1 MNEEKIVMMFTDEL
15 IPYNNNPRVNDGA
28 VDAVAKSIEEFGFRN
43 PIIVDKNN
51 VIIAGHTRLKASQ
64 KLGLKKVPVIV
75 ADDLT
80 DEQANA
86 LRLVDNKTNELADW
100 NLDKLK
106 EELDAITIDMS
117 QFGFDTMLADFKD
130 KNDFEDTRKK
140 IDGFFVPTLSVL
152 RTGMKYWHERKVQ
165 WNELIGD
172 DGS

>member
-1 MNEEKIVMMFTDEL
+1 MHEEKIVMMFTDEL
-15 IPYNNNPRVNDGA
+15 IPYSNNPRVNDGA

-86 LRLVDNKTNELADW
+86 LRLAGNKTNELSDW
-100 NLDKLK
+100 DFDKLK

-117 QFGFDTMLADFKD
+117 QFGFDTMLADFKG
-130 KNDFEDTRKK
+130 KNNF
-140 IDGFFVPTLSVL
+140 
-152 RTGMKYWHERKVQ
+152 
-165 WNELIGD
+165 
-172 DGS
+172 

>member
-64 KLGLKKVPVIV
+64 KLGLKKVPVII

-100 NLDKLK
+100 DFDKLK

-117 QFGFDTMLADFKD
+117 QFGFETR
-130 KNDFEDTRKK
+130 NDV
-140 IDGFFVPTLSVL
+140 I
-152 RTGMKYWHERKVQ
+152 
-165 WNELIGD
+165 
-172 DGS
+172 

>member
-80 DEQANA
+80 DEQVNA
-86 LRLVDNKTNELADW
+86 LRLVDNKTGELADW
-100 NLDKLK
+100 DFEKLQKELEGLNIDMTEFGFENIEEPNLDDFFGEAPEK
-106 EELDAITIDMS
+106 EKEP
-117 QFGFDTMLADFKD
+117 K
-130 KNDFEDTRKK
+130 
-140 IDGFFVPTLSVL
+140 
-152 RTGMKYWHERKVQ
+152 KVQ
-165 WNELIGD
+165 CPHCHEWFEI
-172 DGS
+172 